1 MAFFQRIFFLSTL
14 LFHLFTISSSIG
26 INYGTNGNNLP
37 PPAQV
42 ANFIK
47 TRTIFDS
54 VKIFD
59 TNPDVLRAFA
69 NTGIFVTVT
78 VGNGDIPALADL
90 NNARQWVANHI
101 VPFYPQTRFLYI
113 AVGNEIFN
121 TGDNNLILK
130 LVPAMRSIHKA
141 LLLARIYN
149 IKVTSPHSV
158 AILGK
163 SEPPSQGRFR
173 PGYDRIVFGP
183 MLKFLRQTKSPF
195 MVNPYPYF
203 NYAPN
208 MASYALFKR
217 NAGILDRYTGLR
229 YTNMFD
235 AMMDAMHSAMKASG
249 YGDVNMVVG
258 ETGWPTSCDG
268 YVACSTKHA
277 SLFNGHLVRHVNSR
291 RGTPLMPKRRFETY
305 LFAMFNENLKPGP
318 NAERNWGIFQPDF
331 TPIYDAGLLRSQSSG
346 GRRGGGSTG
355 LRPRSAEWCMPKAG
369 VSNAALQANIDYI
382 CSQGVDCRPIQA
394 GGACFQPNDVRSHA
408 SYAMNAFFKAKGQH
422 SYNCDFSHSG
432 VLVSHNP
439 SYGTCTFA

>member
-1 MAFFQRIFFLSTL
+1 MATTMAYFQRIFFLSTL

-26 INYGTNGNNLP
+26 INYGTLGNNLP

-78 VGNGDIPALADL
+78 VGNGDIPALVDL

-149 IKVTSPHSV
+149 IK
-158 AILGK
+158 

-195 MVNPYPYF
+195 MVNAYPYF
-203 NYAPN
+203 NYAPTI
-208 MASYALFKR
+208 ASYTLFKR

-268 YVACSTKHA
+268 YVACSPKHA
-277 SLFNGHLVRHVNSR
+277 SIFNGHLVRHVNSR

-318 NAERNWGIFQPDF
+318 NAERNWG
-331 TPIYDAGLLRSQSSG
+331 
-346 GRRGGGSTG
+346 
-355 LRPRSAEWCMPKAG
+355 
-369 VSNAALQANIDYI
+369 VSNAALQANIDYV

-394 GGACFQPNDVRSHA
+394 GGACYQPNDVRSHA

-432 VLVSHNP
+432 VLISHSPMN
-439 SYGTCTFA
+439 CTA